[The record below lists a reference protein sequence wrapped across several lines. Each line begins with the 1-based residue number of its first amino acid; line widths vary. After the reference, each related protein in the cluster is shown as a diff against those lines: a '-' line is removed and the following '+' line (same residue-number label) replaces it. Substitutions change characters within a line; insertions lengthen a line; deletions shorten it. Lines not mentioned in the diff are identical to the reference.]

1 MAENGSLL
9 PGVLLSKFRGFSWRA
24 QRQSNV
30 FVLGNERRRADIGAM
45 EINEKLTRTIR
56 GRTIELVSKEEGLVV
71 IVFNDHST
79 MRVKVAGG
87 PTVNMLGEG
96 RIESAAE
103 YAAELT
109 LVGED
114 GRTATLRLAEPGS
127 SVTVKDKDDQ
137 VEYAG

>member
-1 MAENGSLL
+1 
-9 PGVLLSKFRGFSWRA
+9 
-24 QRQSNV
+24 
-30 FVLGNERRRADIGAM
+30 
-45 EINEKLTRTIR
+45 
-56 GRTIELVSKEEGLVV
+56 
-71 IVFNDHST
+71 

-114 GRTATLRLAEPGS
+114 GRTAILRLAEPGS